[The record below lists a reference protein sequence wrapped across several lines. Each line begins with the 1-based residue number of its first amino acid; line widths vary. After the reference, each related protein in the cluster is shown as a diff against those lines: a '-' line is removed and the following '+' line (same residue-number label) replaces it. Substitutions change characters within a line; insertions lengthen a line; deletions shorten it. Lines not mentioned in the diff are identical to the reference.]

1 MSALMSW
8 LRPAAVQPAARGALS
23 SQRSAATRLIGDQS
37 GTISI
42 IFSLTAAVVI
52 VMVGGA
58 VDYGRWLNA
67 RNQTQNALD
76 AALLAAG
83 RVLQTQHGDR
93 SQALATA
100 RTYYDRMKTMLTARD
115 EAVFDVVDDGTAL
128 KADVTAYV
136 KTPFLSPIGIYEL
149 PIMTGAKV
157 VLSAGGNSETSVE
170 VGLML
175 DVTGSMAG
183 QKIKDM
189 KTAAKDLIDIV
200 VWDNQS
206 EYYSKIAIAPFSAR
220 VNTGS
225 HTAALTGMTATWNSK
240 KIKACVTERT
250 GSAAFTDD
258 APANNKYL
266 NAYAGD
272 RVKDND
278 NYSSNGSCSDPSSS
292 EEITPL
298 TKDKAVL
305 KAHIDALTDGGSTAG
320 QLGTAWAWYLISPNW
335 SSIWTGDS
343 APAPY
348 SKLTQM
354 GQNGQPALQKIAI
367 LMTDGAYN
375 TTAGTSYSDNSSQAR
390 TISQNAVTI
399 CSNMK
404 AKGIIVYTV
413 GFQLGGATL
422 PIDTL
427 KSCATDASHFYN
439 STTGEELRQ
448 AFRDIALKI
457 STLRVAK

>member
-8 LRPAAVQPAARGALS
+8 LRPAAVQPAARGAIA
-23 SQRSAATRLIGDQS
+23 SQRSAAARLIADQS

-42 IFSLTAAVVI
+42 IFSLTVAVVV

-83 RVLQTQHGDR
+83 RVLQTQHGDQ

-100 RTYYDRMKTMLTARD
+100 QIYYDRMKTLLTSRNEVA
-115 EAVFDVVDDGTAL
+115 FNVVDDGTAL
-128 KADVTAYV
+128 QADVTAYV

-149 PIMTGAKV
+149 PIMTGSKV

-175 DVTGSMAG
+175 DVTGSMSG
-183 QKIKDM
+183 QKIIDM
-189 KTAAKDLIDIV
+189 RTAAKDLVDIV

-225 HTAALTGMTATWNSK
+225 YTAALTGMSATWNGK
-240 KIKACVTERT
+240 KIKTCVTERT

-258 APANNKYL
+258 APANNKYM

-305 KAHIDALTDGGSTAG
+305 KARISALTDGGTTAG

-335 SSIWTGDS
+335 SNIWTGQS
-343 APAPY
+343 TPASY
-348 SKLTQM
+348 SKLTEM
-354 GQNGQPALQKIAI
+354 GQNGQPALQKIAV
-367 LMTDGAYN
+367 LMTDGVYN
-375 TTAGTSYSDNSSQAR
+375 TTGGTQYGDNSSQAR
-390 TISQNAVTI
+390 TISQNTVNI
-399 CSNMK
+399 CTNMK
-404 AKGIIVYTV
+404 AKNIIVYTV
-413 GFQLGGATL
+413 GFHLEGNQLAINTL
-422 PIDTL
+422 R
-427 KSCATDASHFYN
+427 SCATDESHFYN
-439 STTGEELRQ
+439 STTGDELRQ